1 MRGTSSIQIITAA
14 IRLLASVESLDAR
27 VLPLPVPAAIATTDE
42 ILGRVFDESRLDH
55 LIDLYTLVAMN
66 GRQRENNVV
75 LQAVMDSKLAGAG
88 QLPSDCEIGFSIGG
102 QEIANPSEHLCSVV
116 SAQRIEN
123 RDADNRIVWGSRL
136 DRVVIGS

>member
-42 ILGRVFDESRLDH
+42 ILGRVFEESRLDH

-88 QLPSDCEIGFSIGG
+88 RLPGDCEIGFPIGA
-102 QEIANPSEHLCSVV
+102 QKVANPSEYLCTVV